1 MKACRM
7 VNPGRGKDFLVY
19 RFAGVLTALLLL
31 VLSVQEIT
39 AAEAPTPE
47 DLFPLT
53 IEELMNVSI
62 TSVAKRPQRMSD
74 AAAAIFVITQEDIRR
89 SGATSIPEVLRM
101 APGLEVSRI
110 DASKW
115 AISSRGFSTRFANK
129 LLVLFDG
136 RTVYNPLF
144 SGVFWEHQNYILE
157 DIERIEVIR
166 GPGASLWG
174 ANAVN
179 GVINIISKKAKDTQ
193 GGLVSAAGGTHE
205 AFGGVRYGGRIDNST
220 YFRIYNKYYDH
231 RGFPGVRGVARSDAW
246 NYNTSGFRVDSGL
259 TPADSLT
266 VQGDFQLKSS
276 DETYFLPSVLPPFTT
291 RLDSGTD
298 FTGGNLLARWNR
310 IISDTSNFQ
319 MQAYYDRGE
328 LSDRLFGEKR
338 NTFDIEAQHQFK
350 AGGKQT
356 IVWGLG
362 YRFEQDH
369 VRDSFLIDTAPTHT
383 NNLFSAFVQDE
394 ISLDDKVTLTL
405 GSRFEHNT
413 HTGFEIQPNV
423 RLAWTPDKKHVLW
436 TAISRAVRTPSWAE
450 EDLSLDVAAIPPSI
464 VNPLPTLVV
473 IDGNPDLK
481 SEELYAFEFGHR
493 FMPFEGLSIDMAGFY
508 NLYKHLGSNE
518 VGEPFFDPFPVP
530 HIVLPLKA
538 GAGLHGD
545 TYGFELAADY
555 QVQKW
560 WRVQA
565 AYTFMQM
572 DLETNDDGTDR
583 TSPEF
588 ISGSNPHHQFSIRSA
603 FDLPHKTEFDLW
615 LRYVDSLPALNL
627 GSYTSLNARL
637 AWRPTRNLEL
647 SIVGQNL
654 LDIKHVEMSPDF
666 LGTVEAQI
674 ERSVYG
680 KVVWRF

>member
-1 MKACRM
+1 MKACRTF
-7 VNPGRGKDFLVY
+7 NPYGAKSFLVSW
-19 RFAGVLTALLLL
+19 FIGMLTGSVLLALTAVEVIAETGPAPADL
-31 VLSVQEIT
+31 T
-39 AAEAPTPE
+39 A
-47 DLFPLT
+47 LT

-62 TSVAKRPQRMSD
+62 TSVSKRPMRMSD
-74 AAAAIFVITQEDIRR
+74 AAAAVFVITQDDIRR
-89 SGATSIPEVLRM
+89 SGATSVPELLRM
-101 APGLEVSRI
+101 VPGLEVSRI

-115 AISSRGFSTRFANK
+115 AISSRGFSSRFANK

-179 GVINIISKKAKDTQ
+179 GVINIITKKAKDTQ
-193 GGLVSAAGGTHE
+193 GGLVSAAGGSHE
-205 AFGGVRYGGRIDNST
+205 AFGGIRYGGKIDDST
-220 YFRIYNKYYDH
+220 YYRAYSKYYDH
-231 RGFPGVRGVARSDAW
+231 RGFPGARGVVRSDAW
-246 NYNTSGFRVDSGL
+246 NYNTSGFRLDRDISPDDSV
-259 TPADSLT
+259 T
-266 VQGDFQLKSS
+266 VQGDFQQKSS
-276 DETYFLPSVLPPFTT
+276 DETYFLPSVFPPFSD
-291 RLDSGTD
+291 RFDSFTD

-310 IISDTSNFQ
+310 TLSATSNFQ
-319 MQAYYDRGE
+319 VQAYYDRGE

-338 NTFDIEAQHQFK
+338 NTFDIETQHQFK
-350 AGGKQT
+350 PSGKQT
-356 IVWGLG
+356 VIWGLG

-369 VRDSFLIDTAPTHT
+369 VRDSFLIHTVPDHT

-423 RLAWTPDKKHVLW
+423 RLAWTPDKRRVFW

-464 VNPLPTLVV
+464 FNPLPTLVV
-473 IDGNPDLK
+473 INGNPDLK

-493 FMPFEGLSIDMAGFY
+493 FMPFEGLSIDITGFY
-508 NLYKHLGSNE
+508 NIYSDLGSNE
-518 VGEPFFDPFPVP
+518 VGEPFVDPFPIP
-530 HIVLPLKA
+530 HIVLPLTA
-538 GAGLHGD
+538 GSGLHGD

-555 QVQKW
+555 QVRKW
-560 WRVQA
+560 WRLQA
-565 AYTFMQM
+565 AYTFLQM
-572 DLETNDDGTDR
+572 DLEPNSNSTDT

-615 LRYVDSLPALNL
+615 LRFVDALPALNV
-627 GSYTSLNARL
+627 GSYTTLNARL
-637 AWRPTRNLEL
+637 AWRPVRNLEL

-654 LDIKHVEMSPDF
+654 LDKKHVEMSPDF
-666 LGTVEAQI
+666 LGTIEAQI